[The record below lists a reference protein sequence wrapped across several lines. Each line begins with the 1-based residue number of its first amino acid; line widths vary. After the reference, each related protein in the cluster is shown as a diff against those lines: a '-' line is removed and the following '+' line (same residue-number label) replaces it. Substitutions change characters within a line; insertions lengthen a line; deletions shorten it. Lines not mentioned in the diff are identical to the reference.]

1 MSAAALRCNSHH
13 KPTVGHVFI
22 QWARIRESCRG
33 HVCILAVVTWV
44 RMLRIRVVPHAP
56 SDTLAPR
63 MDIFVCKVPT
73 LELDLTDVNFLIWL
87 LSVMQAC
94 TQQLLCC
101 DIIIFLWVFFSF
113 LFFLGLSVFYC
124 IILRRNCVGSYRLS
138 LDPRQ
143 WSVAVVGY
151 GLSHSITYQPTKT
164 NFVFCPCTYRLFMP
178 IAPNPVHPAPNVM
191 YTYIALLHSLSAS
204 LCFHNSSVLY
214 PVDLCRSP
222 FLFLVVNTFP
232 SMLNNVCLCVQVSL
246 CILSWCHAVTSFFFF
261 F

>member
-1 MSAAALRCNSHH
+1 MSAVALRCNSHH

-22 QWARIRESCRG
+22 QWARIRESCRP
-33 HVCILAVVTWV
+33 VVPWV
-44 RMLRIRVVPHAP
+44 RMLRMCRP
-56 SDTLAPR
+56 SRPFRHTCTKDGHFCVQGSSQT
-63 MDIFVCKVPT
+63 T

-101 DIIIFLWVFFSF
+101 DIFIFLCFFF
-113 LFFLGLSVFYC
+113 PFFLGLSVFYC

-138 LDPRQ
+138 LDPWQ

-151 GLSHSITYQPTKT
+151 GLSHSITYHLQKLISC
-164 NFVFCPCTYRLFMP
+164 F
-178 IAPNPVHPAPNVM
+178 APAHIDYVCLLPQNPLHPAPNVM